1 MSAGRKPEPPTQV
14 KDKKLLVELF
24 QECGEKELKYVIRS
38 GLSSL
43 LLSSR
48 YKSL

>member
-1 MSAGRKPEPPTQV
+1 MVRAMV

-38 GLSSL
+38 GRTPRPPSL
-43 LLSSR
+43 LPR
-48 YKSL
+48 VDI